1 MTKTDKLKLT
11 IEKEVN
17 THLNMVMESTVDAIV
32 LHVRKQNIPV
42 DRDSMS
48 HVLELLRKFM
58 PGQHLALLDQLMER
72 LDSSIEKEWN

>member
-1 MTKTDKLKLT
+1 MTKTDKLKLSV
-11 IEKEVN
+11 EREVN

-42 DRDSMS
+42 DRDSMT
-48 HVLELLRKFM
+48 HILELFRKFM

-72 LDSSIEKEWN
+72 LDSSLNKE